1 MKDIV
6 SSFTATALIQASNIG
21 SGVLLARFLQP
32 DGRGELAAVILWP
45 SVIGGIGIIGLHEA
59 VAYYAARRPQDAGG
73 LLRGSLALGLG
84 LCALL
89 MPLAAIVAHF
99 IFADDRP
106 EVREA
111 AFLYVAFLPLHFV
124 ASFAVGLFQG
134 MLRFSQWN
142 LLRVLMHVA
151 YVLLIPLFYAIG
163 WGGVLGFAAASLLS
177 LGLVAVVSLIG
188 CARAGWLS
196 SASAAA
202 QPLRKAVPA
211 LATYGL
217 TVHLGATI
225 AIVAERLDQ
234 MIISVMLSAAD
245 LGLFVVA
252 VTVARLPL
260 VVASTLGTVAFP
272 KIAAALDDDSRTE
285 LFGRYARA
293 TMLAVLPSALFLA
306 AVMPWLL
313 RWFFGPAYAA
323 ATPLAWLLVVGAVPL
338 SLKAMITAGLK
349 GYNRGAIVS
358 QAEIV
363 TLGLSAAALAA
374 LVPNFGLMGAAAAS
388 VLAQGGA
395 LAFMLLRIKQA
406 TGIRPADL
414 LLPRRDDLTVIGDM
428 LAALKGC
435 ATRRTGGAG

>member
-59 VAYYAARRPQDAGG
+59 VAYYAARRPQEAGG
-73 LLRGSLALGLG
+73 FLRASLALGLA

-89 MPLAAIVAHF
+89 MPLAALVAHVV
-99 IFADDRP
+99 FADSRP

-111 AFLYVAFLPLHFV
+111 AFLYVAFLPLHFA

-134 MLRFSQWN
+134 MLRFAQWN

-151 YVLLIPLFYAIG
+151 YFLLIPLFYALG
-163 WGGVLGFAAASLLS
+163 WGGVYGFAAASLLS
-177 LGLVAVVSLIG
+177 LGLVAAASLIG

-196 SASAAA
+196 PTAAA
-202 QPLRKAVPA
+202 PVRQAAPA
-211 LATYGL
+211 LARYGL

-225 AIVAERLDQ
+225 AIIAERLDQ

-272 KIAAALDDDSRTE
+272 KIAAAVDDETRTD

-293 TMLAVLPSALFLA
+293 TMLTVVPSALFLA

-313 RWFFGPAYAA
+313 TWFFGPAFAA

-374 LVPNFGLMGAAAAS
+374 LVPSFGLMGAAAAS
-388 VLAQGGA
+388 VAAQGGA
-395 LAFMLLRIKQA
+395 LVFLLLRIKQA
-406 TGIRPADL
+406 TGIRPSDL
-414 LLPRRDDLTVIGDM
+414 LLPRRDDLAVIGDM
-428 LAALKGC
+428 LAAVKGRV
-435 ATRRTGGAG
+435 TGPTGGAK